1 MCLKDPYGRI
11 IDYLRVSVTDRCNLN
26 CAYCRPENSPFLS
39 RKALLTSEEIL
50 AFCREAAILGI
61 RHIKITGGEPLLR
74 TDCCSIVEK
83 LKKTSGIET
92 VTLTTN
98 GLLLRAHRGRLK
110 EAGIDG
116 INISMDTPDRACYAA
131 LTGSDRLPELLDS
144 IRSTAG
150 LGIPMKINCVIM
162 DGLVPVTD
170 YLALA
175 EMARSFPADVR
186 FIEAMPFGSTPHAC
200 PESPGYTETSVL
212 PVS

>member
-1 MCLKDPYGRI
+1 
-11 IDYLRVSVTDRCNLN
+11 
-26 CAYCRPENSPFLS
+26 
-39 RKALLTSEEIL
+39 
-50 AFCREAAILGI
+50 
-61 RHIKITGGEPLLR
+61 
-74 TDCCSIVEK
+74 
-83 LKKTSGIET
+83 
-92 VTLTTN
+92 
-98 GLLLRAHRGRLK
+98 
-110 EAGIDG
+110 
-116 INISMDTPDRACYAA
+116 MDTPDRACYAA